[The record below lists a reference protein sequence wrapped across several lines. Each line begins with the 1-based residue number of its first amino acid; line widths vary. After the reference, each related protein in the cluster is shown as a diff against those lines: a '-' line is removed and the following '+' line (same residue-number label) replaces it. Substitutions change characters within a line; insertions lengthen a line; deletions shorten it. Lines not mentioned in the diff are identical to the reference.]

1 MKSCRHL
8 PSRREALIAS
18 GALFA
23 WTQMPKLA
31 RAEGRDP
38 RMLVIVL
45 RGALDGLGAVAPVGD
60 PDWIGLRGD
69 RALVLDGRTPALPLD
84 SFFALNP
91 AMPNLHRLYKARQ
104 AAVVHA
110 TATSY
115 RERSHFDG
123 QDVLESGLAR
133 PGAIDTGWLNRALL
147 ALASDGR
154 VDPRGGRAIGVG
166 PVTPLVV
173 RGQAPVMSWAPQQL
187 LPASDDTQGRL
198 LDLYRHTD
206 PRLAVALEGR
216 MRLAALGRAG
226 GMDDAKPNTAQLPPP
241 GIARVRAYF
250 AEAAGT
256 AARYLARPDG
266 PRVGAMGFVGWDT
279 HINEGAAMGQLAN
292 LLGALDGALAAIE
305 TNMGEVLARN
315 GGGGHHRVRA
325 DRPHQW
331 YGRHGPR
338 DRYGRV
344 PRRRRAPGWTGHRR
358 LAGTEG
364 GGSLRGSRSEADHRS
379 ALRPQGLAQ
388 GSLAGRRERAREQ
401 RLSWQRRRQANGRSR
416 RLTSQVSRIRSQ

>member
-1 MKSCRHL
+1 MTSCRHL
-8 PSRREALIAS
+8 PSRREALIGS

-23 WTQMPKLA
+23 WTQLPKLA

-91 AMPNLHRLYKARQ
+91 AMPNLHRLYKAQ
-104 AAVVHA
+104 HA
-110 TATSY
+110 DHRACHRDALS
-115 RERSHFDG
+115 RA
-123 QDVLESGLAR
+123 LALRR
-133 PGAIDTGWLNRALL
+133 PGRAGEWAGQPGATDTGWLNRALL
-147 ALASDGR
+147 ALASGGR
-154 VDPRGGRAIGVG
+154 VDPQGRPCLAVG

-173 RGQAPVMSWAPQQL
+173 RGHAPVMSWAPQQL
-187 LPASDDTQGRL
+187 LPASDDTQARL

-216 MRLAALGRAG
+216 MRLTALGRAS
-226 GMDDAKPNTAQLPPP
+226 GMDAPKTAQLPPP

-279 HINEGAAMGQLAN
+279 HVNEGAASGQLAG

-305 TNMGEVLARN
+305 TSMGTSWRETVVAVVTEFGRTARINGSDGTDHGTGTVALLA
-315 GGGGHHRVRA
+315 GGALRG
-325 DRPHQW
+325 
-331 YGRHGPR
+331 
-338 DRYGRV
+338 GRV
-344 PRRRRAPGWTGHRR
+344 IADWPGLEAADLYEGRDLKPTIDLRSVLKGLLRDHLRVDEAA
-358 LAGTEG
+358 LAHSVFP
-364 GGSLRGSRSEADHRS
+364 GSGKVPPAAD
-379 ALRPQGLAQ
+379 LVG
-388 GSLAGRRERAREQ
+388 
-401 RLSWQRRRQANGRSR
+401 
-416 RLTSQVSRIRSQ
+416 

>member
-1 MKSCRHL
+1 MPSCHL
-8 PSRREALIAS
+8 PSRREALIGA

-23 WTQMPKLA
+23 WTQVPKLA

-84 SFFALNP
+84 SFFALNA
-91 AMPNLHRLYKARQ
+91 AMPNLHRLYRAQQ
-104 AAVVHA
+104 AIIVHA
-110 TATSY
+110 AATPY

-133 PGAIDTGWLNRALL
+133 PGATDTGWLNRALL
-147 ALASDGR
+147 ALASGGR
-154 VDPRGGRAIGVG
+154 VDPRGGRGLAVG

-187 LPASDDTQGRL
+187 LPASDDTVARL

-206 PRLAVALEGR
+206 R
-216 MRLAALGRAG
+216 RLAAALEERIRLFALGRGIGAPNAAG
-226 GMDDAKPNTAQLPPP
+226 LPPP

-279 HINEGAAMGQLAN
+279 HINEGAASGQLAA

-305 TNMGEVLARN
+305 TNMGASWRETVVAVITEFGRTARINGSDGTDHGTGTIALLA
-315 GGGGHHRVRA
+315 GGALRG
-325 DRPHQW
+325 
-331 YGRHGPR
+331 
-338 DRYGRV
+338 GRV
-344 PRRRRAPGWTGHRR
+344 IADWPGLKPTDLH
-358 LAGTEG
+358 EG
-364 GGSLRGSRSEADHRS
+364 RDLRPTIDLRSVLKGLLRDHLRVEAS
-379 ALRPQGLAQ
+379 ALASSVFPGSADVSPSAGLV
-388 GSLAGRRERAREQ
+388 G
-401 RLSWQRRRQANGRSR
+401 
-416 RLTSQVSRIRSQ
+416 